1 MKKTYQQK
9 GYLLIRN
16 FLTEQEVLE
25 LHRVL
30 TEFHQ
35 LWQKKNAQFY
45 QQQEVNSAY
54 LTSDAFLN
62 SEQRD
67 LLFSFIGS
75 AKVMT
80 IVNELIPKQPCF
92 LNTQL
97 FFDPVNKQ
105 QSNYWHRDPQYH
117 LSVEQQKAALT
128 AGDVIHLRLP
138 LVDEPGLE
146 LIPGTHK
153 RWDSAEELNIR
164 LELDGHKNDQPL
176 SQGKAITLFAGDLLV
191 FSANMIHRGL
201 YGMDRLA
208 FDILFCS
215 PEPSIIEFV
224 NDDCLP
230 AESTLTKLDDNRT
243 FVNSLLLKK
252 EIKQALKSHDK
263 K

>member
-1 MKKTYQQK
+1 MKQAYKED
-9 GYLLIRN
+9 GYFVIRN
-16 FLTEQEVLE
+16 FLNNEELLALGEVLS
-25 LHRVL
+25 
-30 TEFHQ
+30 EFHR

-45 QQQEVNSAY
+45 RQQAVNSAY

-67 LLFSFIGS
+67 HLFSFIGS
-75 AKVMT
+75 AKVMN

-117 LSVEQQKAALT
+117 LSVEQQKAAL
-128 AGDVIHLRLP
+128 AGGDVIHFRLP

-153 RWDSAEELNIR
+153 RWDSAEELKVR
-164 LELDGHKNDQPL
+164 LEREGHKNNQPL
-176 SQGKAITLFAGDLLV
+176 SQGKVITLFSGDLLV

-201 YGMDRLA
+201 YGMNRLA
-208 FDILFCS
+208 FDLLFCS

-230 AESTLTKLDDNRT
+230 SKSTLTKFEDSCA
-243 FVNSLLLKK
+243 FVNT
-252 EIKQALKSHDK
+252 ITLKSSIK
-263 K
+263 KP

>member
-1 MKKTYQQK
+1 MKEIYQKQ

-16 FLTEQEVLE
+16 FLNDMEVSE
-25 LHRVL
+25 LHSVL

-45 QQQEVNSAY
+45 RQQAVNSAY
-54 LTSDAFLN
+54 LTSNEYLN
-62 SEQRD
+62 NTQRNR
-67 LLFSFIGS
+67 LFSFIGS
-75 AKVMT
+75 TKVMN
-80 IVNELIPKQPCF
+80 IVNELIPQQPCF

-117 LSVEQQKAALT
+117 LSVEQQKAAL
-128 AGDVIHLRLP
+128 AGGDALHFRLP

-153 RWDSAEELNIR
+153 RWDSAEELKVR
-164 LELDGHKNDQPL
+164 LELDGHKNNQPL
-176 SQGKAITLFAGDLLV
+176 SQGKSIKLFAGDLLV

-201 YGMDRLA
+201 YGMDRLT
-208 FDILFCS
+208 FDLLFCS

-230 AESTLTKLDDNRT
+230 AKSILTKLDDSSA

-252 EIKQALKSHDK
+252 ALRKAVK
-263 K
+263 